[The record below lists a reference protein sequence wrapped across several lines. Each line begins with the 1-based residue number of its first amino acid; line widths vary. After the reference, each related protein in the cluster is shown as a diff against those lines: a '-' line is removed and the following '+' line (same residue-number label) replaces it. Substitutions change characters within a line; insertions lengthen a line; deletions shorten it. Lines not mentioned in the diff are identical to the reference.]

1 MRKRR
6 LGLLLAGASASATML
21 VSAPQALAVGQG
33 GGGGGGATVEEFVC
47 FRTTGQGIRI
57 GTGKIITTP
66 SGDVRMV
73 CTGRPLSGPS

>member
-6 LGLLLAGASASATML
+6 LGLLLAGASASAIML
-21 VSAPQALAVGQG
+21 VSAPPALAVGQ
-33 GGGGGGATVEEFVC
+33 GGGGGATVEEFVC

-66 SGDVRMV
+66 SGDVRTV

>member
-21 VSAPQALAVGQG
+21 VSAPQALAVGQ
-33 GGGGGGATVEEFVC
+33 GGGGGATVEEFVC

>member
-6 LGLLLAGASASATML
+6 LGLLLAGASASAMML
-21 VSAPQALAVGQG
+21 VSAPPAFAVGQ

-57 GTGKIITTP
+57 GTGKIIATP
-66 SGDVRMV
+66 SGDVRTV
-73 CTGRPLSGPS
+73 CTGKPLSGPS